1 MSWTANTVT
10 QNGNTTVT
18 WTTTGGSLSTHDEI
32 VVGPVAGSSALKL
45 GDVAVALNPTRYS
58 APVTV
63 VGSGAVAFRFS
74 GEQVD

>member
-10 QNGNTTVT
+10 QNGNTTLT
-18 WTTTGGSLSTHDEI
+18 WTTSGGSLSTHDEV
-32 VVGPVAGSSALKL
+32 VVGPVAGSSGLRL
-45 GDVAVALNPTRYS
+45 GDVVVQLGPTRYI

-63 VGSGAVAFRFS
+63 VGAGAMAFRFS